1 MINFMLR
8 ILELI
13 QNFLKKPD
21 YSNSG
26 RVYLACLS
34 KLGKDA
40 SPKDLV
46 DDDVGCAET
55 VSTILHEL
63 WADIPVI
70 SGTYTLWDYLK
81 FSGKFKEI
89 LIPQSGDIVI
99 SPTGTGNGRI
109 KNGHV
114 GFVGE
119 GEVIISNDSSTGL
132 LLENYTRSAW
142 KAKFVTLGGFP
153 MRYYRK
159 T

>member
-109 KNGHV
+109 KNGH
-114 GFVGE
+114 
-119 GEVIISNDSSTGL
+119 
-132 LLENYTRSAW
+132 
-142 KAKFVTLGGFP
+142 